1 MSVAGVRRIGED
13 VSFTLR
19 IHGERAAWRLPPG
32 LAIPLSDYRT
42 PYRVEDHVRIQDDQG
57 QASWWNAGSLQN
69 LAGGG
74 LEVMVTVHGGRGG
87 PPARLLYHNVVGTA
101 LELIFEFTDLPLP

>member
-1 MSVAGVRRIGED
+1 M
-13 VSFTLR
+13 L
-19 IHGERAAWRLPPG
+19 
-32 LAIPLSDYRT
+32 
-42 PYRVEDHVRIQDDQG
+42 
-57 QASWWNAGSLQN
+57 WWNAGSQQN